1 VDTSFT
7 NPINHGIWIEL
18 INSIKDDLIY
28 KKCKLDEIVDGNPS
42 LVKSSN
48 RSSKREIFFNEIV
61 TSESVKN
68 NVIDEINDL
77 FF

>member
-1 VDTSFT
+1 MNTINVNT
-7 NPINHGIWIEL
+7 NKGIEL
-18 INSIKDDLIY
+18 INSIRDDLVY
-28 KKCKLDEIVDGNPS
+28 KICKLDEIVDGNPS

-48 RSSKREIFFNEIV
+48 RSSKRDVFFNEIV

-77 FF
+77 FFLR